1 MNKLQIRKKIF
12 QLRKKNYSKYFSINA
27 EKLLKF
33 IERKKIKCKVIGG
46 YYPYNYEADTLK
58 ILEKLKKKKYLISL
72 PKINKNNK
80 MDFYHWSNED
90 PLSINS
96 YGIPEPTSKKKV
108 NPDILLIPLIAYD
121 NYLNRLGYGGGF
133 YDRYISGAEQNKKII
148 KIGLG
153 FSFQKIDKLPINKH
167 DKKLDYVITEKN

>member
-58 ILEKLKKKKYLISL
+58 ILEKLKKK
-72 PKINKNNK
+72 N
-80 MDFYHWSNED
+80 
-90 PLSINS
+90 
-96 YGIPEPTSKKKV
+96 
-108 NPDILLIPLIAYD
+108 ILFHFL
-121 NYLNRLGYGGGF
+121 
-133 YDRYISGAEQNKKII
+133 K
-148 KIGLG
+148 
-153 FSFQKIDKLPINKH
+153 
-167 DKKLDYVITEKN
+167 